1 MLLRC
6 TIKTLGCFKEERM
19 TVLVVI
25 VGVVFAAALAGV
37 VCFRGEGYTPEP
49 FETTTTLKER

>member
-1 MLLRC
+1 
-6 TIKTLGCFKEERM
+6 M